1 MRSTVAAAPS
11 SAESGRAGLRRE
23 AGAFFF
29 FLLISFMTLLTMS
42 GIFRTIGS
50 LSRSLAQAV
59 APAAVLILALVIYT
73 GEHASDVAL

>member
-1 MRSTVAAAPS
+1 
-11 SAESGRAGLRRE
+11 
-23 AGAFFF
+23 
-29 FLLISFMTLLTMS
+29 MTLLTMS